1 MQLKE
6 RIGRL
11 EENICICEE
20 RRSSLERHSEVLG
33 LQLEQKQSQIENAED
48 EFTNRLQLLVGQ
60 DEIIERKLNDLE
72 TERDMLAETVNDLK
86 DQQTDLARRHSVLQT
101 QLSELETTK
110 LCDLEA
116 ENRMF
121 GEKIERLECELTKQR
136 ADYEQILATKHAELM
151 EMENELSDHLQT
163 VEKERRT
170 IQEDLEKSRDEIE
183 TLQEEIG
190 HLRNSKSDLE
200 RSRSDLEQQM
210 SLMQQQNDTMT
221 QDQLEAQDLRMQV
234 VQDQTEV
241 EHLHAQNVEMAERHR
256 QELAQAEAEIE
267 RVCRERD
274 DLGREISALKTQICY
289 DQAEIERLGRERD
302 DLGREMDSLKT
313 QICHDQTEIV
323 NLRCTAADHEAQMNA
338 LQHRINELMA
348 LSGQIDYDHTEIDA
362 LRANKQ
368 QLENQLACLRQQIA
382 DMDSLQMHVGQNLTQ
397 DQMEVHQLRAQIGH
411 DQTEIEALRHQLQT
425 LQASHET
432 ELTALRQQ
440 ITELDSLRMQ
450 VGQNQ
455 TDDQV
460 FIQNENE
467 RLQAL
472 LAEKEIEI
480 QNYQRQNLQLQ
491 MSAGAAAPNDP
502 FAALSMPSDTGGPNE
517 ARIIELEAQL
527 EAAINE
533 VADRRS
539 AIVELE
545 TTLQDMQRSPSER
558 DTDTRQTFSV
568 TETAIV
574 PHQLEPLAT
583 SSSFEQFESSQQ
595 IEDLQRNVSD
605 LEKYVTDLEHKL
617 KSANEENAK
626 LHTRCKQYDDQLTA
640 LNDELTAVRERL
652 SVFEAERQIVQTVA
666 EVSDV
671 AAPKESEPVQL
682 TAAMFFGGP
691 STSSNPFDYV
701 DDNVDNEPQRTPVV
715 EEVIVAKKAYICQP
729 ETLERQTLSPFS
741 VEEGWGDSSWGADA
755 ALEEEHQRQTVPP
768 SEQASTQGLSGAE
781 VGIRMEIDQLTI
793 DRDNLNAELTS
804 MQSKYQKMLKKLREY
819 KTKND
824 ELERMKRE
832 TPSSAATESNELDL
846 AIQQELSDQITALE
860 TRLRETK
867 AEREKEAEEKKKMLT
882 RIDVLTAANDR
893 MVEMKDR
900 QDVEI
905 EMCRTKIRELN
916 GKLEKLSDWG
926 DETAAA
932 SASDNG
938 SISETALRLTE
949 AQNQNRLLE
958 ERMARLQDSLTE
970 KDDFE
975 EEREQLLE
983 KISTLTIE
991 KKLLDESIAA
1001 KDEQISTLT
1010 SQLSALDAQNNDYRS
1025 TIDILSVE
1033 SNNIKT
1039 YLDRVK
1045 EEHKQKIDENSDLSE
1060 KLRELDG
1067 RNTELARQVEEM
1079 RVYNL
1084 NRQDVEQRIQNLT
1097 ATIQYKDSEIVELK
1111 ESIENVRSLLQTE
1124 IEQLKEALAIRDDEL
1139 RQVHAARNQ
1148 YDAEKEVEET
1158 KEVSMPLATVACD
1171 HRELEKLI
1179 SELREE
1185 KLQMEGELQVLN
1197 DQVMK
1202 HLEIEDRIKTTVLEL
1217 DMKNIEI
1224 SELKNTIEQL
1234 RDQSTASSAND
1245 DRIAALERLLSEK
1258 EALHQNAID
1267 LLNVQWQQV
1276 VDQKCAEVA
1285 DSWRHHLHVR
1295 EEELAA
1301 IENDLREQLAQR
1313 IAAIPSPVV
1322 PETSSVDVA
1331 STADAPNA
1339 NQTDLLKS
1347 MQEALESQEMEIVSL
1362 KEQLAIRSAEY
1373 ARIAAAIDPYG
1384 QRSTSSHSLKG
1395 ERASSDDSS
1404 TQPNKGSELDL
1415 ALYMLHQRDMRCE
1428 ELTEEIIHLLEE
1440 RDTLQLKLSNS
1451 IRQIEEIKRRA
1462 GIVSSAGEK
1471 IRINSFSKSIKNNFN
1486 RFIRRL
1492 T

>member
-1 MQLKE
+1 MKE

-60 DEIIERKLNDLE
+60 DEIIEQKLNDLE

-86 DQQTDLARRHSVLQT
+86 DQQTDLSRRHSVLQT
-101 QLSELETTK
+101 QLNELETTK
-110 LCDLEA
+110 LCDLES

-121 GEKIERLECELTKQR
+121 GEKIERLEGELAKQK
-136 ADYEQILATKHAELM
+136 AEYEQILAKKHAELM

-170 IQEDLEKSRDEIE
+170 IQEDLEKARDENE

-190 HLRNSKSDLE
+190 RLRSSKSDLE

-210 SLMQQQNDTMT
+210 SWMQQQNDTMT

-274 DLGREISALKTQICY
+274 DLGREMDALKSQICH
-289 DQAEIERLGRERD
+289 DQVEIERLSRERD
-302 DLGREMDSLKT
+302 GLGLEMDSLKT

-323 NLRCTAADHEAQMNA
+323 HLRCTAADHESQMNA

-348 LSGQIDYDHTEIDA
+348 LSGQIDHDHSEIDA

-368 QLENQLACLRQQIA
+368 QLESQLAGLRQQIA

-397 DQMEVHQLRAQIGH
+397 DQMEVQQLRAQIGH

-472 LAEKEIEI
+472 LAEKETEI

-502 FAALSMPSDTGGPNE
+502 FAALSMPSDTGGFSE
-517 ARIIELEAQL
+517 ARIVELEAQL
-527 EAAINE
+527 EAAIHE
-533 VADRRS
+533 AADRRS

-545 TTLQDMQRSPSER
+545 TTLEDLQRSSNER
-558 DTDTRQTFSV
+558 DTDSRPPFSV

-574 PHQLEPLAT
+574 PHQIEPLAAT
-583 SSSFEQFESSQQ
+583 SSFEQFESSQQ

-617 KSANEENAK
+617 KSATEENAK
-626 LHTRCKQYDDQLTA
+626 LHARCKQYDDQLTA

-652 SVFEAERQIVQTVA
+652 SIAEAERQIVQTPA
-666 EVSDV
+666 EVSSDD
-671 AAPKESEPVQL
+671 AAPKGSEPVQL

-701 DDNVDNEPQRTPVV
+701 GDTAENEQQRTPVV
-715 EEVIVAKKAYICQP
+715 EEIIVPKKAYICQP

-755 ALEEEHQRQTVPP
+755 ALEEEHQRQTIPP
-768 SEQASTQGLSGAE
+768 SGQAPTQGLSGAE
-781 VGIRMEIDQLTI
+781 VGLRTEIDQLTI
-793 DRDNLNAELTS
+793 DRVNLNAELTS

-832 TPSSAATESNELDL
+832 TTSSGATESNELDL
-846 AIQQELSDQITALE
+846 AIQRELSDQITALE
-860 TRLRETK
+860 TRLKETK
-867 AEREKEAEEKKKMLT
+867 AEREREAEEKKKMLA

-893 MVEMKDR
+893 MIEMKDR

-905 EMCRTKIRELN
+905 EMCKTKIRELN
-916 GKLEKLSDWG
+916 GKLEKLNEWG
-926 DETAAA
+926 DETDAT
-932 SASDNG
+932 SIKDDG
-938 SISETALRLTE
+938 SISEIALRLTE

-958 ERMARLQDSLTE
+958 ERMARLQDSVAD

-983 KISTLTIE
+983 KISTLTNE
-991 KKLLDESIAA
+991 KKLLDESIAT

-1010 SQLSALDAQNNDYRS
+1010 SQLSALEVQNNDYRS

-1060 KLRELDG
+1060 KLRGLDG
-1067 RNTELARQVEEM
+1067 RNAELARQVEEM

-1111 ESIENVRSLLQTE
+1111 ESIENVRSQLQTE
-1124 IEQLKEALAIRDDEL
+1124 LEQLKETLAIRDDEL
-1139 RQVHAARNQ
+1139 RQLHETRKQ
-1148 YDAEKEVEET
+1148 YVAEKEVEET
-1158 KEVSMPLATVACD
+1158 KEVSTSLPAVACD
-1171 HRELEKLI
+1171 HREFEKLI

-1185 KLQMEGELQVLN
+1185 KQQMEEELQVLN
-1197 DQVMK
+1197 DQVLK
-1202 HLEIEDRIKTTVLEL
+1202 HLEIEDRIKSTVLEL

-1234 RDQSTASSAND
+1234 RDQSTVGSAND
-1245 DRIAALERLLSEK
+1245 DRIAALELRLSEK
-1258 EALHQNAID
+1258 ENLHQNAID

-1285 DSWRHHLHVR
+1285 DSWRHHLHAR

-1301 IENDLREQLAQR
+1301 IENDLREQLSKQS
-1313 IAAIPSPVV
+1313 AAIPLTVA
-1322 PETSSVDVA
+1322 PETSTVDATPTESA
-1331 STADAPNA
+1331 SNT
-1339 NQTDLLKS
+1339 NQSDLLKS

-1384 QRSTSSHSLKG
+1384 QRSTSSHSLSG
-1395 ERASSDDSS
+1395 ERGGSDDSS

-1428 ELTEEIIHLLEE
+1428 ELTEEVIHLLEE

-1451 IRQIEEIKRRA
+1451 IRQIEEIKRRST
-1462 GIVSSAGEK
+1462 GIVSSAGE
-1471 IRINSFSKSIKNNFN
+1471 N
-1486 RFIRRL
+1486 
-1492 T
+1492 